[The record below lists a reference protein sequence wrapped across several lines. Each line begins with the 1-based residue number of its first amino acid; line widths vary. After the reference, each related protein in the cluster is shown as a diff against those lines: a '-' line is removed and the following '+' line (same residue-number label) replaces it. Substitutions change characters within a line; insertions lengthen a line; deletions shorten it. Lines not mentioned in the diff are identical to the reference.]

1 MEVIADPGRV
11 GFDPERLKYIDIWMQ
26 RYVDEGKF
34 AGSSVL
40 VARKGEIAH
49 LSSVGKRSLED
60 ELPFETDTLVR
71 IYSMTKPLTSLA
83 VMQLHERGLFHL
95 DAPIDRFLPEFSNCR
110 ALVEG
115 ATSLEQYEPAPAPT
129 IHQLLTHT
137 SGMTYSFNPGLLAQG
152 YQDKKID
159 FFPNLGG
166 HRQMV
171 KQVAQMP
178 LAFQPG
184 KRWEYSV
191 GMDILGALVE
201 KISGQAL
208 DEYFQQEITGPL
220 GMVDTGFSVSKSQQ
234 DKFADCYVK
243 TEDVKLG
250 LYDSANSSMFCQG
263 EVDTLSGGG
272 GLVST
277 LADYFRFIEMLRQGG
292 SLDGTRLISP
302 RILAFMRRNHLP
314 GDISSMGPKSFA
326 EMPMDGMGFGLG
338 GSVVLD
344 PTRTRIVGS
353 VGDFSWGGLAS
364 TFFWLDPVE
373 QLSVI
378 FFTQL
383 IPSSTYA
390 CRAELKALVHA
401 ALTG

>member
-110 ALVEG
+110 ALIEG

-152 YQDKKID
+152 YQDKEID

-201 KISGQAL
+201 KNIRSG
-208 DEYFQQEITGPL
+208 TGRIFPA
-220 GMVDTGFSVSKSQQ
+220 GN
-234 DKFADCYVK
+234 YR
-243 TEDVKLG
+243 
-250 LYDSANSSMFCQG
+250 SAG
-263 EVDTLSGGG
+263 YG
-272 GLVST
+272 
-277 LADYFRFIEMLRQGG
+277 
-292 SLDGTRLISP
+292 
-302 RILAFMRRNHLP
+302 
-314 GDISSMGPKSFA
+314 
-326 EMPMDGMGFGLG
+326 
-338 GSVVLD
+338 
-344 PTRTRIVGS
+344 
-353 VGDFSWGGLAS
+353 
-364 TFFWLDPVE
+364 
-373 QLSVI
+373 
-378 FFTQL
+378 
-383 IPSSTYA
+383 
-390 CRAELKALVHA
+390 
-401 ALTG
+401 